1 MMAGPSLMLG
11 GHGRKR
17 KGKEKKKLGV
27 GLTFT
32 FRGVLRRLRGM
43 TIQQFE
49 SMLLGESGCIAGVEG
64 AWNYCTV
71 KYWSRVYSVRAW

>member
-1 MMAGPSLMLG
+1 MAGPSLMLG

-43 TIQQFE
+43 TIQ
-49 SMLLGESGCIAGVEG
+49 
-64 AWNYCTV
+64 
-71 KYWSRVYSVRAW
+71 